1 MIIDY
6 RTYTFKPGTMRRW
19 LAKYEA
25 EGLAIQRKY
34 LGEFLGMF
42 TTEIGN
48 LHQVVFMWGY
58 ESLGDRETRRAAME
72 ADPGWEKFIQEIWNL
87 NAIESQH
94 IKMLRPVS
102 FSPIR

>member
-1 MIIDY
+1 MIIDH
-6 RTYTFKPGTMRRW
+6 RTYTFRPGTLRKW
-19 LAKYEA
+19 LAKYES
-25 EGLAIQRKY
+25 EGLAIQKKY

-42 TTEIGN
+42 TTDIGN

-72 ADPGWEKFIQEIWNL
+72 ADPDWARFIQEIWGL
-87 NAIESQH
+87 DAIEAQK
-94 IKMLRPVS
+94 IKVLRPVS